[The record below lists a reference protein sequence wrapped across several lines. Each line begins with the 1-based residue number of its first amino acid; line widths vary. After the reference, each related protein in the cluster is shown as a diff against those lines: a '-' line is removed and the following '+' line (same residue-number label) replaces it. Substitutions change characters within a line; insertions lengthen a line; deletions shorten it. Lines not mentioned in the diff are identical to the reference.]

1 MVVSS
6 QLYLASTSPR
16 RRDILQTLGVEF
28 TVVAVDTDET
38 PIDGESPEDLVLRLA
53 TAKAEAAVGA
63 RAATEAG
70 IVLAADTV
78 VVLDDRVLGK
88 PRNCDDA
95 VEMLLAL
102 SGQTHSV
109 LTGVALRTADGTC
122 AVLSATDVRF
132 REIVQD
138 EATAYWQSGE
148 PCDKAGAYG
157 IQGLGGMF
165 VEAING
171 SYSGVMGLPV
181 FETVELLKSAGIEVL
196 AKQT

>member
-1 MVVSS
+1 MVSS
-6 QLYLASTSPR
+6 PQLHLASTSPR

-28 TVVAVDTDET
+28 AVVTVDTDET
-38 PIDGESPEDLVLRLA
+38 PLDGESPQDLVLRLA
-53 TAKAEAAVGA
+53 TAKAEAAA
-63 RAATEAG
+63 DAATDAG

-78 VVLDDRVLGK
+78 VVLGDRVLGK
-88 PRNCDDA
+88 PGNCDDA

-109 LTGVALRTADGTC
+109 LTGVALRTADGTRV
-122 AVLSATDVRF
+122 ALSATDVRF
-132 REIVQD
+132 REIDQD

-157 IQGLGGMF
+157 IQGLGGVF
-165 VEAING
+165 VEAIDG

-181 FETVELLKSAGIEVL
+181 FETVELLRSAGIEVL

>member
-1 MVVSS
+1 MVSS
-6 QLYLASTSPR
+6 PQLHLASTSPR

-38 PIDGESPEDLVLRLA
+38 PIDGESPEELVLRLA
-53 TAKAEAAVGA
+53 TAKAEAAA
-63 RAATEAG
+63 DALTDAG
-70 IVLAADTV
+70 VVLAADTV
-78 VVLDDRVLGK
+78 VVLGDRVLGK

-109 LTGVALRTADGTC
+109 LTGVALRTAAGTH

>member
-1 MVVSS
+1 MVLLS

-53 TAKAEAAVGA
+53 TAKAEAAAG
-63 RAATEAG
+63 AATDAG

-78 VVLDDRVLGK
+78 VVLGDRVLGK

-109 LTGVALRTADGTC
+109 LTGVALRTADGTR